1 MPNWNR
7 LQSEL
12 PSPVPPKLLDYA
24 QRHESTRSRMS
35 FAEYH
40 LHNLDAL
47 YASTELQD
55 ASDAADRA
63 LAEVHSV
70 IFSLDSALDS
80 LAYELNLVYQLGV
93 PASST
98 HIFHEHGR
106 FMPNCVRCHLDSMSD
121 PVTSYLETELGM
133 AWFGVFIKLRSQ
145 IATTNLPIIK
155 VDLRTSETSGG
166 AVPKTLLTLPNDPS
180 NANPRSTDYSMN
192 LEANQYCQEIID
204 RVRHVIEGVYP
215 LIEPKVRKIYASDG
229 RREP

>member
-7 LQSEL
+7 VQSEL

-40 LHNLDAL
+40 LHNLEAL
-47 YASTELQD
+47 YTSTEPQD
-55 ASDAADRA
+55 ASDAADRT

-70 IFSLDSALDS
+70 VFSLDSALDS

-98 HIFHEHGR
+98 HIFHEHTR
-106 FMPNCVRCHLDSMSD
+106 FMPECVRCHLDSMSD
-121 PVTSYLETELGM
+121 PVTSYLGTELSM
-133 AWFGVFIKLRSQ
+133 AWFGVFLKLRKQ
-145 IATTNLPIIK
+145 ITCKNLPIVK
-155 VDLRTSETSGG
+155 VDFRTSGTSGE
-166 AVPKTLLTLPNDPS
+166 AVQKTLLTLPNDPS
-180 NANPRSTDYSMN
+180 NPNPRSTDYSMN

-215 LIEPKVRKIYASDG
+215 LVEQKVRKIYAV
-229 RREP
+229 